1 MWGWWLRLRPLRR
14 HSCSKCEP
22 LAWWHWAAQMR
33 YRRSVWLPC
42 RAESTDSVSHPHS
55 LFAILDQ
62 AHVRTSSLSLANL
75 AILAISPSFSLN
87 HSLVVVR
94 VLTCTHTDTHTNR
107 CTHFHTHTH
116 THTNRHTHK
125 QAYKKSCIHTSTQTH
140 THMYT
145 HRDTHGCPRANNHSQ
160 SHTHTHT
167 NTHTHL
173 LSFSFLPIN
182 THNQA

>member
-116 THTNRHTHK
+116 TNRHTHK